1 MHFKAFALLAA
12 AGLAVGADTRVS
24 NTATGTNAIERAR
37 ETARTESPTSYVKGK
52 SFDRIIQIYLET
64 TYYDEAIAN
73 PDCKAL
79 YEQGTLLT
87 NEYGVG
93 TPSQP
98 NYISPASGDTF
109 GLNSDSFLVVNK
121 NVSTIGL
128 PYTGF
133 DGFEYDN
140 EEEGNYARKHN
151 LLIRFASVT
160 DNPDRLAKIKNF
172 TLFYEDIENRRLPQW
187 VFITP
192 NLYNNGHDTNST
204 ANGEYPELRNHVAGF
219 LLGSALPSRFVGY
232 KDPYYY
238 NHYSE
243 ISSVE
248 ANWGLHTLGR
258 WDVGANVWTPVG
270 YKTGDKPRVW
280 NEYIAQD
287 PFEAYFWNQS
297 YGGVFN
303 NYRDTT
309 HTFVAP
315 NVNLAHNGRSVL
327 PQIQYTWKGSRL
339 PDYYSDII
347 ELPDDFHPPC
357 GFQVPIPWE
366 PAEPITTPIT
376 RYPPE
381 YYATPTGDYYIPT
394 DCRTYYSSPTTTTK
408 KPFKTPFPN
417 NGGNKGGNNGG
428 FGGNQGG
435 NKGGNNGGF
444 GNQGGNKGGNNGGFG
459 GNQGGNR
466 GGNNGGF
473 GGNQGG
479 RGGGGGNQG
488 GRGGSGGGG
497 GGGGGHGGGH

>member
-1 MHFKAFALLAA
+1 MHLKAFLAWLL
-12 AGLAVGADTRVS
+12 VPIPVYS
-24 NTATGTNAIERAR
+24 NTATGTNAIKRAR
-37 ETARTESPTSYVKGK
+37 ETARTESPTSDVKGK
-52 SFDRIIQIYLET
+52 SFDRIIQIYL
-64 TYYDEAIAN
+64 DAN
-73 PDCKAL
+73 ADCKAL

-121 NVSTIGL
+121 NVSTVVDLLDDKGISWGDYNERF

-133 DGFEYDN
+133 DGSMYDN
-140 EEEGNYARKHN
+140 EVEGNYARKHN

-172 TLFYEDIENRRLPQW
+172 TLFYDDIDNQRLPQW

-204 ANGEYPELRNHVAGF
+204 VSCAFVRNFVEGLMANPYVNKNTLFYVTWQANGEYPELRNHVAGF
-219 LLGSALPSRFVGY
+219 LLCSALPSRYVGY

-243 ISSVE
+243 LSSVE
-248 ANWGLHTLGR
+248 ANWGLHKLGR

-297 YGGVFN
+297 YGDVFN
-303 NYRDTT
+303 HYRDTT

-315 NVNLAHNGRSVL
+315 NVGLVHNGRSVL

-357 GFQVPIPWE
+357 GFQVPIPWQ
-366 PAEPITTPIT
+366 PADPITTPIT

-394 DCRTYYSSPTTTTK
+394 DCRTYYSFSDYHHQEALQDHQAALQDSLPGQQRRQQRRLRQ
-408 KPFKTPFPN
+408 P
-417 NGGNKGGNNGG
+417 
-428 FGGNQGG
+428 
-435 NKGGNNGGF
+435 
-444 GNQGGNKGGNNGGFG
+444 
-459 GNQGGNR
+459 
-466 GGNNGGF
+466 
-473 GGNQGG
+473 G
-479 RGGGGGNQG
+479 R
-488 GRGGSGGGG
+488 
-497 GGGGGHGGGH
+497 